1 MGKTKSPGRRRLDAD
16 TILTASQA
24 IVDRDGAAALTTR
37 SLGAELGADPTAI
50 YRHFRDKDELLLALA
65 DRLLGEVL
73 EGFVVD
79 DDWRV
84 TMMELASRGRGVY
97 LAHPGFA
104 RLLAQAPDV
113 LPNQQRIVEVALG
126 ALRRA
131 GLADR
136 DAALAFHAMSD
147 LVIGAASLEVAAGF
161 ADRVSDAWRR
171 AYSQLPADRFPNTSA
186 LAPFLFPNDE
196 TQFRFAM
203 TMLLA
208 GIESL
213 ARR

>member
-1 MGKTKSPGRRRLDAD
+1 MERTKRAGRRRLDAD
-16 TILTASQA
+16 MILAASQA
-24 IVDRDGAAALTTR
+24 IVDRDGAPGLTTR
-37 SLGAELGADPTAI
+37 TLGAELGADPTAI

-79 DDWRV
+79 DDWRE
-84 TMMELASRGRGVY
+84 TLMALASRSRDVY

-113 LPNQQRIVEVALG
+113 LPNHERIVEVALG
-126 ALRRA
+126 ALRRS
-131 GLADR
+131 GLTDR
-136 DAALAFHAMSD
+136 EAALAFHSMSD
-147 LVIGAASLEVAAGF
+147 LVIGAASLEAESGF
-161 ADRVSDAWRR
+161 AGGVYEGWRR
-171 AYSQLPADRFPNTSA
+171 TYAQLPGDRFPNTTA
-186 LAPFLFPNDE
+186 LAPHLFPDAD

-208 GIESL
+208 GIGSL
-213 ARR
+213 AQR